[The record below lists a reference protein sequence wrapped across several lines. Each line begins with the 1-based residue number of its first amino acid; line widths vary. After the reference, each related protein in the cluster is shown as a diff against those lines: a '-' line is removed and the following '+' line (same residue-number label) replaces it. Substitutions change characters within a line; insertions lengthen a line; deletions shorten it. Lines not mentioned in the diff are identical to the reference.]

1 MTRLEK
7 IEKAQ
12 ELLHRVIELVDDAVE
27 DLPCQENVQAYFV
40 DQMKT
45 YVQEDHGYLCSN
57 LNLDKIK
64 VMVENDDEENDASSS
79 SSEDDEDLDEEDDS
93 LSSDNEED

>member
-27 DLPCQENVQAYFV
+27 DLPCQENVRAYFV

-64 VMVENDDEENDASSS
+64 VMVENDDEENDSSS
-79 SSEDDEDLDEEDDS
+79 SSSEEDDS